1 MKEHCYIPLKMSLKL
16 EKKHLQW
23 CLNIRAGKNVFLE
36 FLLLGSY
43 GSKTSGRKIHIVL
56 FLNKLSKGIGDE
68 IVRGLLKDKIIN
80 DNYLQRKTVDKK
92 ENCVKQKKQ
101 SYYYHLL

>member
-1 MKEHCYIPLKMSLKL
+1 M
-16 EKKHLQW
+16 
-23 CLNIRAGKNVFLE
+23 E

-43 GSKTSGRKIHIVL
+43 GSKTSGSKIHIVL

-80 DNYLQRKTVDKK
+80 DNYSQRKTVDKK
-92 ENCVKQKKQ
+92 GKLCQAKEAELLLSFAVSDRIENVKAINNRV
-101 SYYYHLL
+101 